1 MKRFLAALG
10 AVLVVS
16 AIAVCPLCAETVF
29 TVDSA
34 VESALV
40 HNVSVERSKISYE
53 ALKRKSDQSWNTLIP
68 SVKAGAGITKTNET
82 KITAKY
88 GLVSSSLSLSPSTFV
103 SIREA
108 ELNYEAGKISREAA
122 LRSVELNVRKSFYSL
137 IYERENVAL
146 LEKQLES
153 AQREY
158 DQTIAKQRAGL
169 VPEVDALSA
178 QVTLENLKPSLES
191 ARTSLSSDMATF
203 KQLIGAAQDEP
214 VRLDGTLDVA
224 LSLKEINL
232 AGVSTSSD
240 SVAALEKSLQIAKVG
255 KSLSIAN
262 VFAPTVS
269 LSYTYQPSQTDVTGS
284 ERTDAGCLSA
294 SVSFPIDSLL
304 PWSSGA
310 ETARAASDTVKD
322 VTLQLANERVSTE
335 IEKNSLLESI
345 GQSRSTLNARKLG
358 VELAQRNY
366 YLTADAYK
374 AGTKDILALQGSSDS
389 LQEAKVSLLKQSYT
403 LISDVLDLE
412 NAIGVPFGTL
422 GR

>member
-10 AVLVVS
+10 AILAVS
-16 AIAVCPLCAETVF
+16 AIAVGPLCAETVF

-34 VESALV
+34 VESALA
-40 HNVSVERSKISYE
+40 HNVSVERSKISYD
-53 ALKRKSDQSWNTLIP
+53 ALKRKSDLSWNSLIP

-82 KITAKY
+82 KITTKY

-103 SIREA
+103 SIRETL
-108 ELNYEAGKISREAA
+108 LNYEAGKISRETA
-122 LRSVELNVRKSFYSL
+122 LRSVELNVRKAFYSL

-158 DQTIAKQRAGL
+158 DQTIAKQKAGL

-191 ARTSLSSDMATF
+191 ARTALSSDTATF
-203 KQLIGAAQDEP
+203 KQLIGVGQDESL
-214 VRLDGTLDVA
+214 RLDGTLDEA
-224 LSLKEINL
+224 LSMKEISL
-232 AGVSTSSD
+232 AGFSTSSE
-240 SVAALEKSLQIAKVG
+240 SVVSLEKALELAKVAKSLA
-255 KSLSIAN
+255 LAN

-269 LSYTYQPSQTDVTGS
+269 LSYTYQPSQTDVAGS
-284 ERTDAGCLSA
+284 DRTDAGYLSA
-294 SVSFPIDSLL
+294 SVTFPIDSLL
-304 PWSSGA
+304 PWSSGS
-310 ETARAASDTVKD
+310 ETARTAADSVKD
-322 VTLQLANERVSTE
+322 VTLQLANERVSAE
-335 IEKNSLLESI
+335 IEKKSLLESI
-345 GQSRSTLNARKLG
+345 AQSRSTLTARKLG

-366 YLTADAYK
+366 NLTADAYK
-374 AGTKDILALQGSSDS
+374 AGTKDILALQSSSDS
-389 LQEAKVSLLKQSYT
+389 LQEAKVSLLKQSYA

>member
-1 MKRFLAALG
+1 MKRFLAPLG
-10 AVLVVS
+10 AVLAVA
-16 AIAVCPLCAETVF
+16 AIAVGPLCAETVF
-29 TVDSA
+29 TVDTA
-34 VESALV
+34 VESALAR
-40 HNVSVERSKISYE
+40 NVSVERSKISCD

-68 SVKAGAGITKTNET
+68 SIRAGAGITKTNET
-82 KITAKY
+82 KITTKY

-108 ELNYEAGKISREAA
+108 QLNYEAGMISRETA
-122 LRSVELNVRKSFYSL
+122 LRSVELNVRKAFYSL

-191 ARTSLSSDMATF
+191 AQTALSSDMAAF
-203 KQLIGAAQDEP
+203 KQLIGVEQDESI
-214 VRLDGTLDVA
+214 RLDGTLDEA

-232 AGVSTSSD
+232 SGVGTSSD
-240 SVAALEKSLQIAKVG
+240 SVLALEKSLELAKVG
-255 KSLSIAN
+255 KALAIAN

-269 LSYTYQPSQTDVTGS
+269 LGYTYQPSQTDVSGS
-284 ERTDAGCLSA
+284 KRTDSGYLSA
-294 SVSFPIDSLL
+294 SVTFSVDSLL
-304 PWSSGA
+304 PWSSSA
-310 ETARAASDTVKD
+310 ETARAASDAVKD
-322 VTLQLANERVSTE
+322 ASLQLANERVSAA
-335 IEKNSLLESI
+335 IEKNTLLESI
-345 GQSRSTLNARKLG
+345 VQSRSTLNARKLG
-358 VELAQRNY
+358 VDLAQRNY
-366 YLTADAYK
+366 NLTSDAYK
-374 AGTKDILALQGSSDS
+374 AGTKDILALQSSSDA

-403 LISDVLDLE
+403 LISNVLDLE